1 MEPTEDTVIYGE
13 TLYVN
18 EQDKYKNCYDNALQL
33 LETNIDEY
41 TSSNYYGIVNIV
53 PYSINKRGKYPFIEF
68 ILDRSRE
75 FYKDDLVSELNFNR
89 FFYMTNL
96 DILDY
101 SNKLLN
107 ANFSHVLKDESIDF
121 NKYYKGYVNENHIVY
136 LFYDCTEI
144 NKDSTVTN
152 LYNMWITLSEEIY
165 RKCSCDIPINGDV
178 VDFFTNNRSFLYLTD
193 DDGHSYELPDVGFT
207 GSTFKKAEFRSVFS
221 NMVSNIDDVFGPYY
235 YFTSYKHAIEDARE
249 EKGKNTTNI
258 INYGGLNRY
267 ALFKGKSISFYNF
280 CSEDTEGHEN
290 NSEKD
295 WTVNNDSIYIENL
308 IALKKYEQ
316 HVPISYHLV

>member
-1 MEPTEDTVIYGE
+1 MDSEEDSLVDE
-13 TLYVN
+13 SLYVN
-18 EQDKYKNCYDNALQL
+18 EQDKYKNCYDDVLKL
-33 LETNIDEY
+33 LNTNIDEY
-41 TSSNYYGIVNIV
+41 TSNNQYGIVNII

-68 ILDRSRE
+68 ILNKSRE
-75 FYKDDLVSELNFNR
+75 FYKDNVVSELNFHR

-96 DILDY
+96 DIIDH

-107 ANFSHVLKDESIDF
+107 ASFSHVVKDESVDF
-121 NKYYKGYVNENHIVY
+121 NKYYKGYVSENHIVY

-152 LYNMWITLSEEIY
+152 LYNMWITLSEEIC
-165 RKCSCDIPINGDV
+165 RKSSCDIPIDSDV

-193 DDGHSYELPDVGFT
+193 EDGHSYELPDVGFT

-221 NMVSNIDDVFGPYY
+221 NMASSTEDIFGPYY
-235 YFTSYKHAIEDARE
+235 YFTSYKHAIEDAKE
-249 EKGKNTTNI
+249 EKSKNTKNI

-267 ALFKGKSISFYNF
+267 ALFKGRSKSFYDF
-280 CSEDTEGHEN
+280 CSDDIEGGEN

-295 WTVNNDSIYIENL
+295 WSVNNDSIYIENL

>member
-1 MEPTEDTVIYGE
+1 MDLEEEPVVDES
-13 TLYVN
+13 LYID
-18 EQDKYKNCYDNALQL
+18 ESKKYKNCYDNALQL
-33 LETNIDEY
+33 LNINIDEY
-41 TSSNYYGIVNIV
+41 TTSNNCGIVNII
-53 PYSINKRGKYPFIEF
+53 PYSVNKRGKYPFIEF
-68 ILDRSRE
+68 ILNKSSE
-75 FYKDDLVSELNFNR
+75 FYKNEVVSELNFNR
-89 FFYMTNL
+89 FFYMTGA

-107 ANFSHVLKDESIDF
+107 ASFSHVVKDESVDF

-152 LYNMWITLSEEIY
+152 LYNMWITLSEEIC
-165 RKCSCDIPINGDV
+165 RKSSCDISINGDV
-178 VDFFTNNRSFLYLTD
+178 VEFFTNNRSFLYLTD
-193 DDGHSYELPDVGFT
+193 ADGHSYELPDVGFT

-221 NMVSNIDDVFGPYY
+221 NMASSIHDIFGPYY

-249 EKGKNTTNI
+249 EKSKTTTNI

-280 CSEDTEGHEN
+280 CSEDTEGDEN

-295 WTVNNDSIYIENL
+295 WSVNNDSIYIENL

>member
-1 MEPTEDTVIYGE
+1 MYSDEETDE

-18 EQDKYKNCYDNALQL
+18 EKEKYKNCYDNALRL
-33 LETNIDEY
+33 LQTNIEEY
-41 TSSNYYGIVNIV
+41 TNNNNSGIVNIV

-68 ILDRSRE
+68 ILNKSSE
-75 FYKDDLVSELNFNR
+75 FYKNEPFNDLKFYQ
-89 FFYMTNL
+89 FFYMNEL
-96 DILDY
+96 DIFEY
-101 SNKLLN
+101 SNKVLN
-107 ANFSHVLKDESIDF
+107 VSFSHILKDGSVDF
-121 NKYYKGYVNENHIVY
+121 SKYYKGYVNENHNIY

-165 RKCSCDIPINGDV
+165 KKKSCNVLIHNDV
-178 VDFFTNNRSFLYLTD
+178 VDFFTRNCSFLYLTNK
-193 DDGHSYELPDVGFT
+193 DGSLYELPDVGYT

-221 NMVSNIDDVFGPYY
+221 NMASSIDEIFGPYY
-235 YFTSYKHAIEDARE
+235 YFTNFEHAIKDAKE
-249 EKGKNTTNI
+249 EKSRNDTSI

-267 ALFKGKSISFYNF
+267 ALFKGKSISFYDF
-280 CSEDTEGHEN
+280 SSEDIEVGEN

-308 IALKKYEQ
+308 MALKKYEQ